1 MSVRMSLLPRI
12 GAVMIRCLG
21 RSWRIRVDGT
31 EHEAAARRESG
42 NVIYAAWH
50 GRMLPITY
58 TLRNRSIHVLA
69 SEHRDGETLGR
80 TIERLGFG
88 HVRGS
93 STRGGARA
101 VMDLAEKL
109 KHGFDVGITVDGP
122 RGPRYVAKAGPV
134 QIAKITGAAI
144 VPITSS
150 SRRHKRFSSWDAFE
164 LPLPFTEVRV
174 RHGEPVRVP
183 ADSDA
188 ETLEAKRSELEAKL
202 RDITRISDEGF
213 LRDRGH

>member
-183 ADSDA
+183 ADCDA

>member
-21 RSWRIRVDGT
+21 RSWRIRVDGA
-31 EHEAAARRESG
+31 EHEAAARRESR

-58 TLRNRSIHVLA
+58 TLRNRSICVLA

-109 KHGFDVGITVDGP
+109 KHGFDIGITVDGP
-122 RGPRYVAKAGPV
+122 RGPRYVAKPGPV

-150 SRRHKRFSSWDAFE
+150 SRRHRRFSSWDAFE
-164 LPLPFTEVRV
+164 LPFPFTEVRV
-174 RHGEPVRVP
+174 RHGEPVWVP
-183 ADSDA
+183 ADCDA
-188 ETLEAKRSELEAKL
+188 ETLEAKRLELEAKL

>member
-1 MSVRMSLLPRI
+1 MSLRMRVLSGI

-21 RSWRIRVDGT
+21 RSWKIRLDGT
-31 EHEAAARRESG
+31 EYEAAARRQSR

-58 TLRNRSIHVLA
+58 THRNRAIHVLA

-101 VMDLAEKL
+101 VLDLAEKL
-109 KHGFDVGITVDGP
+109 KLGFDIGITVDGP
-122 RGPRYVAKAGPV
+122 RGPRYVAKPGPV
-134 QIAKITGAAI
+134 QIAKISGAAI
-144 VPITSS
+144 IPLTSS

-174 RHGEPVRVP
+174 RHGEPVWVP
-183 ADSDA
+183 ADCGA
-188 ETLEAKRSELEAKL
+188 EMLETKRLELETKL
-202 RDITRISDEGF
+202 RDITRVSDEAF
-213 LRDRGH
+213 LRNRGD